1 MIGLIRA
8 CIFGNSVTLAV
19 VHLVLVLAQKQFC
32 FNKPMMATKDATKQ
46 KKDSFPHSC
55 NYQQEQISG
64 LGHTEVLV
72 CAGLS
77 TPVARFQQWYS

>member
-1 MIGLIRA
+1 
-8 CIFGNSVTLAV
+8 
-19 VHLVLVLAQKQFC
+19 
-32 FNKPMMATKDATKQ
+32 MATKDATKQ